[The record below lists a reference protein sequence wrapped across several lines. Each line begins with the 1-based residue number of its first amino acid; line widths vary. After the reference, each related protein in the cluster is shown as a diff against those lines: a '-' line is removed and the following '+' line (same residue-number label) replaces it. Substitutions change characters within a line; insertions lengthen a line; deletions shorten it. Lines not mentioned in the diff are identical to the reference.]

1 MLYIDFYV
9 GTLALN
15 TMSFKTLE
23 MKMHMQTFLAWKL
36 DPRVSELVES
46 TCFRWFLKL
55 KNDLYRQDSNLLTA
69 LASMY
74 DESKDHFVIGNPKMD
89 IDFGLEDVLY
99 ITGLPIDGEHVFI
112 FSFTS
117 TYL

>member
-1 MLYIDFYV
+1 
-9 GTLALN
+9 
-15 TMSFKTLE
+15 MSVKTLE
-23 MKMHMQTFLAWKL
+23 MKMHMHTFLSWKL
-36 DPRVSELVES
+36 DPRVSALVES
-46 TCFRWFLKL
+46 TCFRWVLKF
-55 KNDLYRQDSNLLTA
+55 KNGLYRQDSNLLIA
-69 LASMY
+69 LASKY

-99 ITGLPIDGEHVFI
+99 ITGLPTDAEHVFI